1 MKFTLFLHE
10 IKRNKLS
17 LIIWSAA
24 LAWMLAVCVFIYPEM
39 RTQMGDLSAMF
50 SDMGAFSDA
59 FGMDSLNFGEFM
71 GYFGVEIGNTLG
83 LGGALLAG
91 IVGITA
97 LSKEERDG
105 TSEFLLTMPV
115 SREQIVAEKLLFS
128 AFHIVVVNLAAIIL
142 STVSILSINVE
153 ADGGKIALIFLANLI
168 AQLEIMAITFGLSS
182 LFSGSTIGIGIG
194 ISFGLYFL
202 NIISNLADG
211 LEFIGKITP
220 FGYANSGYIIEHGR
234 IEILPVVIGVA
245 LAGLGIALAFAK
257 YTKKDIK
264 N

>member
-1 MKFTLFLHE
+1 MTLFLHE

-24 LAWMLAVCVFIYPEM
+24 LSFMIGVCVMIYPEM
-39 RTQMGDLSAMF
+39 QTQMGDIGAMF

-59 FGMDSLNFGEFM
+59 FGMDMLNFGEFM

-105 TSEFLLTMPV
+105 TAELLLTMPV
-115 SREQIVAEKLLFS
+115 KRERIVAEKLLFS
-128 AFHIVVVNLAAIIL
+128 AFHIVVVNLSCALISAIAIAAI
-142 STVSILSINVE
+142 SVDFE
-153 ADGGKIALIFLANLI
+153 AGKIALIFLSNLI
-168 AQLEIMAITFGLSS
+168 MQLEIMAITFGISAFLKKSS
-182 LFSGSTIGIGIG
+182 IGIGIG

-202 NIISNLADG
+202 NIVSNLAED

-220 FGYANSGYIIEHGR
+220 FGYANSGYIIENGK
-234 IEILPVVIGVA
+234 IEVLPLIIGVV
-245 LAGLGIALAFAK
+245 LAVLGVAVAFEK
-257 YTKKDIK
+257 YTKKDIS
-264 N
+264 

>member
-1 MKFTLFLHE
+1 MNFTLFLHE

-17 LIIWSAA
+17 LIVWSFA
-24 LAWMLAVCVFIYPEM
+24 LSFMLGVCIIIYPEM
-39 RTQMGDLSAMF
+39 QTQMGDIGEMF

-59 FGMDSLNFGEFM
+59 FGMDMLNFGEFM

-105 TSEFLLTMPV
+105 TAELLLTFPV
-115 SREQIVAEKLLFS
+115 TRERVVFEKLMFS
-128 AFHIVVVNLAAIIL
+128 VFHILAVNLATVL
-142 STVSILSINVE
+142 VSVVSIVAIGVE
-153 ADGGKIALIFLANLI
+153 ADAGKIALIFLANLI
-168 AQLEIMAITFGLSS
+168 MQLEIMSITFGISACLN
-182 LFSGSTIGIGIG
+182 GNAIGIGIG

-202 NIISNLADG
+202 NIVSNLMDG
-211 LEFIGKITP
+211 LEFIGKLTP
-220 FGYANSGYIIEHGR
+220 FGYANSGYIIENAK
-234 IEILPVVIGVA
+234 IELLPLAIGLA
-245 LAGLGIALAFAK
+245 LSALGIALAFFR

-264 N
+264 

>member
-1 MKFTLFLHE
+1 MTLFLHE

-24 LAWMLAVCVFIYPEM
+24 LAWMLGICVIIYPEM
-39 RTQMGDLSAMF
+39 QTQMGDLGAMF

-59 FGMDSLNFGEFM
+59 FGMDMLNFGEFM

-105 TSEFLLTMPV
+105 TAELLLTMPV
-115 SREQIVAEKLLFS
+115 SRTRIVAEKLLFS
-128 AFHIVVVNLAAIIL
+128 AFHIVVVNLACVIVSVVGILAID
-142 STVSILSINVE
+142 VE
-153 ADGGKIALIFLANLI
+153 ADAGKIALIFLANLI
-168 AQLEIMAITFGLSS
+168 MQLEIMAITFGISA
-182 LFSGSTIGIGIG
+182 FVKKGAMGIGIG

-202 NIISNLADG
+202 NILANLADEI
-211 LEFIGKITP
+211 EFVGKITP
-220 FGYANSGYIIEHGR
+220 FGYANSGYIIEYGK
-234 IEILPVVIGVA
+234 IELLPLIIGIV
-245 LAGLGIALAFAK
+245 LAVLGIAVAFEK
-257 YTKKDIK
+257 YTKKDIA
-264 N
+264 

>member
-10 IKRNKLS
+10 IRRNKLS
-17 LIIWSAA
+17 LIIWSVA
-24 LAWMLAVCVFIYPEM
+24 LSWMLGICVFIYPEM
-39 RTQMGDLSAMF
+39 QSQMGDLSAMF
-50 SDMGAFSDA
+50 SDMGSFTEA
-59 FGMDSLNFGEFM
+59 FGMDTLNFGEFM

-105 TSEFLLTMPV
+105 TAELLLTMPV
-115 SREQIVAEKLLFS
+115 TRRRIVAEKLMFA
-128 AFHIVVVNLAAIIL
+128 AFHVIVVNLACVLVSTLAILAIG
-142 STVSILSINVE
+142 VE
-153 ADGGKIALIFLANLI
+153 ADAGKIALIFVANLI
-168 AQLEIMAITFGLSS
+168 AQLEITAITFGLSA
-182 LFSGSTIGIGIG
+182 LFSGNTIGIGIG
-194 ISFGLYFL
+194 VSFGLYFL
-202 NIISNLADG
+202 NILSNLADG

-220 FGYANSGYIIEHGR
+220 FGYANSGYIIENAK
-234 IEILPVVIGVA
+234 IEILPVIIGV
-245 LAGLGIALAFAK
+245 LLGGLGVALAFAK

>member
-1 MKFTLFLHE
+1 MTLFLHE

-24 LAWMLAVCVFIYPEM
+24 LAWMLGICVIIYPEM
-39 RTQMGDLSAMF
+39 QTQMGDLGAMF

-59 FGMDSLNFGEFM
+59 FGMDMLNFGEFM

-105 TSEFLLTMPV
+105 TAELLLTMPV
-115 SREQIVAEKLLFS
+115 SRTRIVAEKLLFS
-128 AFHIVVVNLAAIIL
+128 AFHIVVVNLACVIVSVVGIL
-142 STVSILSINVE
+142 GINVE
-153 ADGGKIALIFLANLI
+153 ADAGKIALIFLANLI
-168 AQLEIMAITFGLSS
+168 MQLEIMAITFGISA
-182 LFSGSTIGIGIG
+182 FVKKGAMGIGIG

-202 NIISNLADG
+202 NILANLADEI
-211 LEFIGKITP
+211 EFVGKITP
-220 FGYANSGYIIEHGR
+220 FGYANSGYIIEYGK
-234 IEILPVVIGVA
+234 IELLPLIIGIV
-245 LAGLGIALAFAK
+245 LAALGIAVAFEK
-257 YTKKDIK
+257 YTKKDIA
-264 N
+264 